1 MKRKLVSLAAAA
13 AVTAAMMSVAIPGV
27 MAAPETA
34 TNPTWTE
41 EGALWYDVAGAQ
53 VPEGSYLNTTA
64 GNFPGFD
71 GGAYIFYTNSGNIEM
86 NINVP
91 VAGNYDI
98 SVRTAS
104 NDPTS
109 NIDTPD
115 RFYVND
121 TQYFISL
128 IDAGQYV
135 WADVPVGTEA
145 YENSKLKPNP
155 PEEGIAL
162 NAGSNILSITN
173 AGWGGWHSLDSVTL
187 TPKFELSDGEELMM
201 DIFNLPAVVTLEDKE
216 TVEALEVRYQAL
228 SAEEKAKV
236 TNYSVLQAA
245 LETIEELDQLQV
257 QQPVVDGDTLTYEVE
272 KGSLTGSAS
281 VEDTL
286 TGFSGDGYV
295 EIAEGEG
302 VSATISMRIFVPE
315 AGKYNLT
322 MTAAKVGTG
331 NGCDTLSV
339 NGGSNLYLSVYG
351 EQNQWTETV
360 PGTENWAEGVLQP
373 TPVAVELK
381 EGENTL
387 TISKSWSFGTAY
399 DKIVLTPNAEG
410 GNPGEGEEPGE
421 GEDNPPE
428 ASKIQQ
434 VEQAISALPSVIGSD
449 DVEAVNAAWAAYE
462 ALTAEEQSQ
471 VRNVNKL
478 LVSCA
483 RVRAI
488 EAGDEQENA
497 LRFEAETGVMAG
509 NSSVVGADGAMKDY
523 KGDGYVFLF
532 DASFT
537 VDVYVPQNG
546 QYDIYI
552 IGASD
557 SGEDK
562 SDYVSINGGER
573 LLTSYLGST
582 KGTWVSCQP
591 GTEDYLDGKLAPK
604 APENGYALKAGK
616 NTIEISAN
624 WGYSCYDAIVVVP
637 RFDMVITDD
646 VPDTGVAAPIA
657 ALAVFGTAC
666 IGLAVALPRRRKS
679 LGETIEK

>member
-41 EGALWYDVAGAQ
+41 EGTLWYDVAGAQ
-53 VPEGSYLNTTA
+53 VYGGTYLNTAA
-64 GNFPGFD
+64 GNFAGFD
-71 GGAYIFYTNSGNIEM
+71 GTAYIWEGDGSFELNL
-86 NINVP
+86 NVP
-91 VAGNYDI
+91 IAGNYDI
-98 SVRTAS
+98 TLRAASDTAES
-104 NDPTS
+104 ANEYEKLFINGGSELAITLNGTQGREWGTAKVGNANWD
-109 NIDTPD
+109 NNNN
-115 RFYVND
+115 YVA
-121 TQYFISL
+121 T
-128 IDAGQYV
+128 
-135 WADVPVGTEA
+135 
-145 YENSKLKPNP
+145 P
-155 PEEGIAL
+155 PEEGIPL
-162 NAGSNILSITN
+162 QAGSNIFRVEC
-173 AGWGGWHSLDSVTL
+173 GWGYSAYDSITL
-187 TPKFELSDGEELMM
+187 TPKFELSGGEELMM
-201 DIFNLPAVVTLEDKE
+201 DITNLPAVVTLENKE
-216 TVEALEVRYQAL
+216 TVEALEARYQAL

-483 RVRAI
+483 RIRAI

-509 NSSVVGADGAMKDY
+509 NSSAVGADGAMKDY

-562 SDYVSINGGER
+562 SDYVSINGGEQ

-666 IGLAVALPRRRKS
+666 IGLATALPRRRKS